1 MSSDGGVLSD
11 QPDIIETKRP
21 WSLFAEEPPP
31 LWIPPNENPEL
42 VQKISQEFHL
52 HPVLS
57 SILVNRGLV
66 THEAVHSY
74 LYAKLP
80 DLFDP
85 FLFADMPKAVQRIA
99 KAMKNGETILVY
111 GDNDVDGMTGAALL
125 AEFLTFVGAKVLFH
139 VSNRAALLR
148 QSMILDALEFSL
160 RHQCT
165 LLITVD
171 CGITAAEHIEE
182 VVRHK
187 IDVIITDHHEPTNKI
202 PLCVAT
208 LNPKL
213 VNCVYPNRDLT
224 GVGVAFKLA
233 HAVTEHLLQENALQ
247 GKRVDLK
254 RYLDLVAI
262 GTVADMGALVGENRI
277 LVSYGV
283 EQLRKTRR
291 IGLTKLL
298 SICGIDCHDAT
309 TSVIASK
316 IAPRL
321 NSLGRIAEP
330 EDGVRLLLVR
340 NTLAAEKLAV
350 ELNLY
355 NVERQKIERMMTKDM
370 EKVLCENKKLLE
382 QKAIVLVS
390 RKWHPGIIAILAI
403 RLAKYFNKP
412 SVVIAVDRQVGKG
425 SVRSIPEFP
434 VLPVLKELSDLL
446 LNFGGHD
453 AAAGL
458 TIRERCIEE
467 FTQRFTQIAN
477 ERLQDQAVTPKLF
490 LDAAVP
496 FEQLT
501 FDFMESVKLLEPY
514 GHGNQPPILFTEA
527 VQVQDPKV
535 VGRQSLKI
543 FLEQGDRILE
553 GVATGQ
559 VQKIAA
565 LKGWRGPVRVAYTPQ
580 VVGSSIHLI
589 VRDLQKIES
598 KESPKKHKEI
608 LS

>member
-1 MSSDGGVLSD
+1 MLLD
-11 QPDIIETKRP
+11 QPDIIDTKRP
-21 WSLFAEEPPP
+21 WSLFAEEKSP
-31 LWIPPNENPEL
+31 LWIHPKERPEL
-42 VQKISQEFHL
+42 VQKISKEFHL

-57 SILVNRGLV
+57 SILVNRGLI

-85 FLFADMPKAVQRIA
+85 FLFADMPKAVKRIA
-99 KAMKNGETILVY
+99 SALKNGETILVY
-111 GDNDVDGMTGAALL
+111 GDNDVDGMTGTALL
-125 AEFLTFVGAKVLFH
+125 AEFLTFVGGKVHFH

-148 QSMILDALEFSL
+148 QSMILDALEFAL

-202 PLCVAT
+202 PHCVAT

-233 HAVTEHLLQENALQ
+233 HAVTEHLLQEDSLH
-247 GKRVDLK
+247 GKKVDLK

-277 LVSYGV
+277 LVSYGI

-291 IGLTKLL
+291 IGLSKLL
-298 SICGIDCHDAT
+298 SVCGIDCHDAN
-309 TSVIASK
+309 TSIIASK

-340 NTLAAEKLAV
+340 NTLAAEKLAI

-355 NVERQKIERMMTKDM
+355 NLERQKIERMMTKDM
-370 EKVLCENKKLLE
+370 EKVLAENKKLLD
-382 QKAIVLVS
+382 QRAIVLVS

-403 RLAKYFNKP
+403 RLAKFFNRP
-412 SVVIAVDRQVGKG
+412 SVVIALDRQIGKG

-434 VLPVLKELSDLL
+434 VLPILKELSDLL

-467 FTQRFTQIAN
+467 FSQKFIQLAN
-477 ERLQDQAVTPKLF
+477 ERLQDIHVAPKLV
-490 LDAAVP
+490 LDAEVP
-496 FEQLT
+496 FELLT
-501 FDFMESVKLLEPY
+501 FEFMESVKLLEPY
-514 GHGNQPPILFTEA
+514 GHGNPPPVLFTQA
-527 VQVQDPKV
+527 VQVQEPKMV
-535 VGRQSLKI
+535 SRHSVKI
-543 FLEQGDRILE
+543 FLEQGDRLLE

-559 VQKIAA
+559 TQKIAE
-565 LKGWRGPVRVAYTPQ
+565 LKNWRGPVRVAYTPQ
-580 VVGSSIHLI
+580 VVGSSIHLLI
-589 VRDLQKIES
+589 RDIQKVEDAKS
-598 KESPKKHKEI
+598 TT
-608 LS
+608 